1 MEHIWVRIFPACFDD
16 VSNFFYISPW
26 KKISQPFQPPDVL
39 HRLGPLAWLLWFGRF
54 EEGKTG
60 PLEVEN
66 SEFTPYNNRPLLK
79 APKGKVNFLK
89 NIIFVGANC

>member
-1 MEHIWVRIFPACFDD
+1 MGWLGFVHNDLM
-16 VSNFFYISPW
+16 FFFHFFLYITVE
-26 KKISQPFQPPDVL
+26 KISQPFQPPDVL

-54 EEGKTG
+54 EEGWKG

-79 APKGKVNFLK
+79 APKGKVNVLK
-89 NIIFVGANC
+89 TIIFVGANC